1 MRLHMTPP
9 PSSWLSLAESDKRKR
24 RVGELKHLVCCTNN
38 QLAGFYA
45 VKTSVKENIK
55 IIKRKRKN
63 IEFNFKERTKLITKK
78 STLILF

>member
-9 PSSWLSLAESDKRKR
+9 PSSWLSLAESDKSWRIKTCS
-24 RVGELKHLVCCTNN
+24 LLY
-38 QLAGFYA
+38 QFAGFYA
-45 VKTSVKENIK
+45 VKISVKENIK
-55 IIKRKRKN
+55 IIKIKRKN